1 MIGPDAA
8 NGRRLHS
15 INASPGPDMRFI
27 IQVVFS
33 IALFVSILWLI
44 YLPAFDSVLAAIT
57 SFAALLM
64 SLLKK
69 LPIDVRADQSQQ
81 VSSDSVAIQAGG
93 DVRINKIEK

>member
-1 MIGPDAA
+1 
-8 NGRRLHS
+8 
-15 INASPGPDMRFI
+15 MRFT
-27 IQVVFS
+27 IQVLSCF
-33 IALFVSILWLI
+33 ALFVSILWLT
-44 YLPAFDSVLAAIT
+44 YVPAFDSVLAAIT

-69 LPIDVRADQSQQ
+69 PPIDVRAKQSQQ